1 MSRLLDL
8 QRQMQASVLRSRTDG
23 PIGDSIISTP
33 AADASRRLGVYVHAY
48 RARLLEVLGNDFPG
62 LRALAG
68 AATFEQLGLAYI
80 EATPSSHANVRWYG
94 GALAD
99 FLHAASPWA
108 EQPELSVMAAL
119 EWDMGLAFDAA
130 VEKVVDA
137 AEVATV
143 APSDWPAMGLHL
155 HGSLRPQSLR
165 WNVITIRRAVD
176 RDECLPPLVEWNPPQ
191 SWIVWRKDTTV
202 RYRHLD
208 DDEAA
213 ALEAI
218 ARGASF
224 AQVCE
229 LLCRF
234 HPVDVVASRAAT
246 LFRRWVDDQ
255 WVIALYTTGTA

>member
-1 MSRLLDL
+1 MSRLIDL
-8 QRQMQASVLRSRTDG
+8 QRQMQASVLRSSTDG

-68 AATFEQLGLAYI
+68 TDTFEQLGLAYI
-80 EATPSSHANVRWYG
+80 EATPSSHANIRWYG

-99 FLHAASPWA
+99 FLQANVPWA
-108 EQPELSVMAAL
+108 EQPVLAVMAAL

-130 VEKVVDA
+130 VQEVVDA
-137 AEVATV
+137 ADVAAL
-143 APSDWPAMGLHL
+143 APADWPAMGLHL
-155 HGSLRPQSLR
+155 HGSLRRQSLR
-165 WNVITIRRAVD
+165 WNVTAIRRAVD
-176 RDECLPPLVEWNPPQ
+176 HDEILPPLVEWIPPQ
-191 SWIVWRKDTTV
+191 SWVVWRKDMTV

-213 ALEAI
+213 AMEAI
-218 ARGASF
+218 TQGASF

-234 HPVDVVASRAAT
+234 HPVDAVASRAAT
-246 LFRRWVDDQ
+246 FFRGWVDDQ
-255 WVIALYTTGTA
+255 WVTALYPTGAA